1 MLTDL
6 HIRDFAIIES
16 LRVGFGPGMTA
27 FTGETGAG
35 KSILLDALGLVL
47 GDRASADLIRSGAE
61 RAEVAAR
68 FDLTALPAVRAHLVD
83 AALDEGDEC
92 VIRRV
97 VSLSRGGSAT
107 GSRAF
112 INGRPATLEQLRA
125 LAGQLVEIH
134 GQHEHVALMRS
145 EAQRELLDAFGS
157 LEGERAAVQSAWQA
171 IRELQRRRDALA
183 GASEDY
189 QARLDLLRYQVAELD
204 GLALAADEPAA
215 LAVEQRRLA
224 HGEQLLAQG
233 QGVVERLFDAD
244 EASAH
249 QLIARAVRE
258 LDELLAF
265 DPGLAEAHALLDS
278 AAIQLQE
285 GIDAL
290 RRQLE
295 QVELD
300 PARLQA
306 VQQRL
311 DALHDLARKHRVT
324 VDALPAHAQ
333 RLQTELD
340 ELTASEADQARLGE
354 ALEAAQA
361 HYRTAAAALSDARR
375 QAAGALATAVT
386 GQLGDL
392 GMAAAELQVQVERD
406 ATALAATG
414 QDQVQFRV
422 RTNPGAAFKPLA
434 RIASG
439 GELSRMSLAVQ
450 VVAAAGNP
458 VPCLVFDEV
467 DVGVGG
473 AVAEIVGRRLRQL
486 ATDRQVLCVT
496 HLPQVAAQASGHL
509 AVRKQIAAGQAQTE
523 VAPLDAGAR
532 VEELARML
540 GGLTITERTRAN
552 AREMLREAGTA
563 G

>member
-16 LRVGFGPGMTA
+16 LRVTFGPGMTA

-47 GDRASADLIRSGAE
+47 GDRASAELIRSGAE

-68 FDLTALPAVRAHLVD
+68 FELGALPAVRAHLAE

-97 VSLSRGGSAT
+97 VSVSRGGSAT

-112 INGRPATLEQLRA
+112 INGRPATLEQLRT

-145 EAQRELLDAFGS
+145 EAQRELLDAFGR
-157 LEGERAAVQSAWQA
+157 LDAERAAVQRAWQA
-171 IRELQRRRDALA
+171 VRQLQRQLESLA
-183 GASEDY
+183 GAGDDF
-189 QARLDLLRYQVAELD
+189 QARLDLLRYQVTELE
-204 GLALAADEPAA
+204 GLALGADEPAA
-215 LAVEQRRLA
+215 LAAEQRRLA

-233 QGVVERLFDAD
+233 QAVLDRLYDAD

-249 QLIARAVRE
+249 HLIARAVRE
-258 LDELLAF
+258 LDELLTF
-265 DPGLAEAHALLDS
+265 EPGLAEAHELFDS

-285 GIDAL
+285 GADAL

-311 DALHDLARKHRVT
+311 DALHDLARKHRVAL
-324 VDALPAHAQ
+324 DELPAHAQ
-333 RLQTELD
+333 RLQAELD
-340 ELTASEADQARLGE
+340 ELSAGEADQARLSE

-361 HYRTAAAALSDARR
+361 DYLTAAAALSQARR

-386 GQLGDL
+386 GQLADL
-392 GMAAAELQVQVERD
+392 GMAAAELQVQVARD
-406 ATALAATG
+406 AATLAASG
-414 QDQVQFRV
+414 QDQVQFLV

-458 VPCLVFDEV
+458 VPCLVFDE
-467 DVGVGG
+467 
-473 AVAEIVGRRLRQL
+473 
-486 ATDRQVLCVT
+486 
-496 HLPQVAAQASGHL
+496 
-509 AVRKQIAAGQAQTE
+509 
-523 VAPLDAGAR
+523 
-532 VEELARML
+532 
-540 GGLTITERTRAN
+540 
-552 AREMLREAGTA
+552 
-563 G
+563 

>member
-16 LRVGFGPGMTA
+16 LRVTFGPGMTA

-47 GDRASADLIRSGAE
+47 GDRASAELIRSGAE

-68 FDLTALPAVRAHLVD
+68 FELGALPAVRAHLAE

-97 VSLSRGGSAT
+97 VSVSRGGNAT

-112 INGRPATLEQLRA
+112 INGRPATLEQLRT

-145 EAQRELLDAFGS
+145 EAQRELLDAFGR
-157 LEGERAAVQSAWQA
+157 LDAERAAVQRAWQA
-171 IRELQRRRDALA
+171 VRQLQRRLESLA
-183 GASEDY
+183 GAGDDF
-189 QARLDLLRYQVAELD
+189 QARLDLLRYQVTELE
-204 GLALAADEPAA
+204 GLALGADEPAA
-215 LAVEQRRLA
+215 LAAEQRRLA

-233 QGVVERLFDAD
+233 QAVLDRLYDAD

-249 QLIARAVRE
+249 HLIARAVRE
-258 LDELLAF
+258 LDELLTF
-265 DPGLAEAHALLDS
+265 EPGLAEAHELFDS

-285 GIDAL
+285 GADAL

-311 DALHDLARKHRVT
+311 DALHDLARKHRVAL
-324 VDALPAHAQ
+324 DELPAHAQ
-333 RLQTELD
+333 RLQAELD
-340 ELTASEADQARLGE
+340 ELSAGEADQARLSE

-361 HYRTAAAALSDARR
+361 DYLTAAAALSQARR

-386 GQLGDL
+386 GQLADL
-392 GMAAAELQVQVERD
+392 GMAAAELQVQVARD
-406 ATALAATG
+406 AATLAASG
-414 QDQVQFRV
+414 QDQVQFLV

-486 ATDRQVLCVT
+486 AADRQVLCVT

-509 AVRKQIAAGQAQTE
+509 AVRKRIEAGRAQTE

-552 AREMLREAGTA
+552 AREMLREAAA